1 MEKHHERKAWCGPA
15 YMDTLLRKR
24 KKTSGA
30 VKCILDGGG
39 IGRGRCERSDRTRFS
54 KDLNRS
60 EEFVVSVIVRN
71 YMVLL
76 QEDNTI
82 RFVHTKIT
90 LEDQKW
96 ED

>member
-1 MEKHHERKAWCGPA
+1 MKEKPGVVQRTWIHCSVRERKHLGQLSVYW
-15 YMDTLLRKR
+15 
-24 KKTSGA
+24 
-30 VKCILDGGG
+30 IWGG

-54 KDLNRS
+54 KDLNHS

-82 RFVHTKIT
+82 RFVRTKIT
-90 LEDQKW
+90 LEDEKW